1 MNDILPFLFFNPSRR
16 SFAVLSTTVG
26 LCSSIEPPYSLNLN
40 EFESNP
46 YRFNNE
52 LNDACVP
59 FDL

>member
-16 SFAVLSTTVG
+16 SPAVLSTTVG
-26 LCSSIEPPYSLNLN
+26 LWSSMEPPYSLNLN
-40 EFESNP
+40 ELASNP

>member
-1 MNDILPFLFFNPSRR
+1 MTIKTSNFSLVDKNVFQNS
-16 SFAVLSTTVG
+16 G
-26 LCSSIEPPYSLNLN
+26 GNSSYSLNLN